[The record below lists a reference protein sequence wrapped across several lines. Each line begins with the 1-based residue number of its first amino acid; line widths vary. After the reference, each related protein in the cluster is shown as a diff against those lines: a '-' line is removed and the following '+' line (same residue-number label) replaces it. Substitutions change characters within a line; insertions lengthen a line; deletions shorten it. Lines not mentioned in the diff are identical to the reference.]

1 MKIFL
6 VLLVLVLVYFILI
19 IPNKNGRERMKDF
32 ANWNYAHRG
41 FHDNGG
47 EAVENSLPA
56 IKYAVDNNYGIE
68 FDVQVTKDGIP
79 VVFHDDNMKRV
90 VGLDAAIKDFN
101 YEELKEFKL
110 LNSQETIPKLEDVLK
125 LVDGKVPL
133 IIEYKLSSGTDTSIC
148 DQVDPYLRAYKGLY
162 CIESFNPMVVKWYRK
177 NRPEVAR
184 GQLSLNYR
192 KSGFD
197 SIKYFPLTALL
208 FNFRTRPDFIAFN
221 YKDKDNLSLKI
232 LKSIYNLPLVA
243 YTIKSQ
249 KDYDN
254 NDDFF
259 DLIIFEGFHPKN

>member
-6 VLLVLVLVYFILI
+6 VLLVIVISYFILI
-19 IPNKNGRERMKDF
+19 IPNKDGRKRMKPFTSWD
-32 ANWNYAHRG
+32 YAHRG
-41 FHDNGG
+41 FHDNDS
-47 EAVENSLPA
+47 EAVENSLLA
-56 IKYAVDNNYGIE
+56 IKNAVDNNYGIE

-79 VVFHDDNMKRV
+79 VVFHDDNMKRMT
-90 VGLDAAIKDFN
+90 GIDGAIKDFS
-101 YEELKEFKL
+101 YQELTQFKL
-110 LNSQETIPKLEDVLK
+110 LKSQATIPKLEELLD

-133 IIEYKLSSGTDTSIC
+133 IIEYKLSSGTDTTIC

-192 KSGFD
+192 KNGFE

-259 DLIIFEGFHPKN
+259 DLLIFEGFHPKN